1 MPCINVHRPLM
12 RSAKLGPKT
21 PPLYTAAKSEVD
33 LTSLKMGQDDL
44 TMQHSLNVQES
55 VALNKYRPYIV
66 AAFVVRF

>member
-1 MPCINVHRPLM
+1 M

-33 LTSLKMGQDDL
+33 LTSLKMGQDDDM
-44 TMQHSLNVQES
+44 TMQHSLNVQKS

-66 AAFVVRF
+66 AAFVVIF